1 MNQLDPS
8 LDALGQTGVE
18 LASAQ
23 RGDGEAMNRI
33 VNRYTPRLSSYLR
46 QQVRSTGEDPENV
59 AQEVWLR
66 FYSALDRF
74 ELRRPGGFWLYLK
87 TIARNYV
94 AKQSKRNRPSNIDS
108 VTELADSFHAPVD
121 SLVSQEDLHRFERLL
136 WSLRD
141 RERQALL
148 LRIEDEPYASIACQC
163 GYPSEDAARVAVD
176 RAMKRL
182 RVQFGRGSEAH

>member
-1 MNQLDPS
+1 MNNEDPVID
-8 LDALGQTGVE
+8 LLGQTGLE
-18 LASAQ
+18 LVSAK
-23 RGDGEAMNRI
+23 RGDGDAMNRI
-33 VNRYTPRLSSYLR
+33 VHRYTPRLQSYLR
-46 QQVRSTGEDPENV
+46 QQVRTAGDDPENV

-94 AKQSKRNRPSNIDS
+94 AKQSKKTRPANIDS

-121 SLVSQEDLHRFERLL
+121 NLVGKEDLYRFERLL
-136 WSLRD
+136 YSLRE
-141 RERQALL
+141 RERKALL
-148 LRIEDEPYASIACQC
+148 LRIEDEPYASIASQC
-163 GYPSEDAARVAVD
+163 GFPSEDAARVAVD

-182 RVQFGRGSEAH
+182 KAQFGRA